1 MPGMSDNEFPREI
14 AVSVRRMAGHFPAV
28 IVTGARQTGKTTLLT
43 KLFGDYNY
51 VSLDLPAEAQL
62 AEEDPQSFLSRH
74 PAPLL
79 VDEVQYAPRL
89 FRYLKVEID
98 KRRDMNGRFILAGS
112 QKFSLMQGVSES
124 LAGRCGVLELEG
136 LTVQEL
142 GPVFSRMEEGEGM
155 AGILAR
161 GFMPQLWKDP
171 AMRPP
176 DYFASYQA
184 TCLER
189 DVRQLL
195 NVSSLRDFD
204 RFMRALALRSGQLL
218 NKSEIAKETGI
229 NSKTA
234 DKWLNVLVAS
244 NQVTLLEPWFAN
256 PGKRLAKTP
265 KLFFNDVGL
274 LCFLLGLK
282 GQAVTESYLIGVIW
296 ETFVFG
302 ELRKYLSLAAPEAT
316 IWHYRDQSR
325 ETDFIIEK
333 DGRLTLAE
341 AKWKEFPTPRDFAQA
356 LKVHELLGPR
366 ARLPVMVLCRT
377 RQSFPVAEGLLAVNA
392 FRLREHL
399 T

>member
-1 MPGMSDNEFPREI
+1 MSNKEFPREI
-14 AVSVRRMAGHFPAV
+14 AASVRRMARHFPAV
-28 IVTGARQTGKTTLLT
+28 VVTGARQTGKTTLLT

-79 VDEVQYAPRL
+79 VDEVQYAPKL

-98 KRRDMNGRFILAGS
+98 RHREINGRFILTGS

-124 LAGRCGVLELEG
+124 LAGRCGMLELEG
-136 LTVQEL
+136 LTIQEL
-142 GPVFSRMEEGEGM
+142 GPTFSHLEESEGI
-155 AGILAR
+155 AGILGR

-171 AMRPP
+171 AMRPA
-176 DYFASYQA
+176 DYFSSYQA
-184 TCLER
+184 TYLER

-218 NKSEIAKETGI
+218 NKSEAAKETGI

-274 LCFLLGLK
+274 LCFLLGLN
-282 GQAVTESYLIGVIW
+282 GQAVTESYLVGAIW
-296 ETFVFG
+296 ETFIFG
-302 ELRKYLSLAAPEAT
+302 ELRKYLSLAAPQAT

-333 DGRLTLAE
+333 DGCLTLAE
-341 AKWKEFPTPRDFAQA
+341 AKWKELPTPRDFAQA
-356 LKVHELLGPR
+356 LKVHGLLGRR
-366 ARLPVMVLCRT
+366 ARWPVMVLCRT
-377 RQSFPVAEGLLAVNA
+377 RQSFPVAEKLLAVNA

-399 T
+399 A

>member
-1 MPGMSDNEFPREI
+1 MSDNEFPREI
-14 AVSVRRMAGHFPAV
+14 AASVRRMAKHFPAV
-28 IVTGARQTGKTTLLT
+28 VVTGARQTGKTTLLT

-79 VDEVQYAPRL
+79 VDEVQYAPML
-89 FRYLKVEID
+89 FRYLKIEID
-98 KRRDMNGRFILAGS
+98 RRRDINGRFILTGS

-136 LTVQEL
+136 LAVQEL
-142 GPVFSRMEEGEGM
+142 GPVFSRVEESEGM

-171 AMRPP
+171 AMRPA

-184 TCLER
+184 TYLER

-218 NKSEIAKETGI
+218 NKSEIAKETGT

-256 PGKRLAKTP
+256 LGKRLAKTP
-265 KLFFNDVGL
+265 KFFFNDVGL

-282 GQAVTESYLIGVIW
+282 GQAVTESYLIGAIW

-316 IWHYRDQSR
+316 IWYYRDQSR

-333 DGRLTLAE
+333 DGFLTLAE
-341 AKWKEFPTPRDFAQA
+341 AKWKELPTPRDFAQA
-356 LKVHELLGPR
+356 LKVRELLGGR
-366 ARLPVMVLCRT
+366 ARWPVMVLCRT
-377 RQSFPVAEGLLAVNA
+377 RQSFPVGEKLLAVNA
-392 FRLREHL
+392 FRFREHL
-399 T
+399 A

>member
-1 MPGMSDNEFPREI
+1 MPDMSDKEFPREI
-14 AVSVRRMAGHFPAV
+14 AASVRRMAMHFPAV
-28 IVTGARQTGKTTLLT
+28 VVTGARQTGKTTLLT

-79 VDEVQYAPRL
+79 VDEVQYAPKL

-98 KRRDMNGRFILAGS
+98 RDREMNGRFILTGS
-112 QKFSLMQGVSES
+112 QKFGLMQGVSES

-136 LTVQEL
+136 LTIQEL
-142 GPVFSRMEEGEGM
+142 GPVFSRLEEREGI
-155 AGILAR
+155 AGILGR

-171 AMRPP
+171 AMRPA
-176 DYFASYQA
+176 DYFSSYQA
-184 TCLER
+184 TYLER

-218 NKSEIAKETGI
+218 NKSEVAKETGI

-274 LCFLLGLK
+274 LCFLLGLS
-282 GQAVTESYLIGVIW
+282 GQAVTESYSGRSDMGDFYFWRTAKI
-296 ETFVFG
+296 FVSG
-302 ELRKYLSLAAPEAT
+302 GAGSD
-316 IWHYRDQSR
+316 H
-325 ETDFIIEK
+325 
-333 DGRLTLAE
+333 
-341 AKWKEFPTPRDFAQA
+341 
-356 LKVHELLGPR
+356 
-366 ARLPVMVLCRT
+366 MVLSGPIT
-377 RQSFPVAEGLLAVNA
+377 
-392 FRLREHL
+392 
-399 T
+399 

>member
-1 MPGMSDNEFPREI
+1 MSNNEFPREI
-14 AVSVRRMAGHFPAV
+14 AASVRRMTRHFPAV
-28 IVTGARQTGKTTLLT
+28 VVTGARQTGKTTLLT

-98 KRRDMNGRFILAGS
+98 RRREMNGRFILTGS
-112 QKFSLMQGVSES
+112 QKFGLMQGVSES

-136 LTVQEL
+136 LTIEEL
-142 GPVFSRMEEGEGM
+142 GPVFSRVEESEGM
-155 AGILAR
+155 DGILGR

-171 AMRPP
+171 AMRPA
-176 DYFASYQA
+176 DYFSSYQA
-184 TCLER
+184 TYLER

-256 PGKRLAKTP
+256 PGKRLVKTP

-274 LCFLLGLK
+274 LCFLLGLG
-282 GQAVTESYLIGVIW
+282 GQAVTGSYLVGAIW

-333 DGRLTLAE
+333 DGFLTLAE
-341 AKWKEFPTPRDFAQA
+341 AKWKELPTSRDFAQA
-356 LKVHELLGPR
+356 LKVHELLGQR
-366 ARLPVMVLCRT
+366 ARWPVMVLCRT
-377 RQSFPVAEGLLAVNA
+377 RQSFPVAENLLAVNA

-399 T
+399 A

>member
-1 MPGMSDNEFPREI
+1 MSDKEFPREI
-14 AVSVRRMAGHFPAV
+14 AASVKRMAGHFPAV
-28 IVTGARQTGKTTLLT
+28 IVTSARQTGKTTLLT
-43 KLFGDYNY
+43 RLFGDYNY
-51 VSLDLPAEAQL
+51 ASLDLPAEARL

-79 VDEVQYAPRL
+79 VDEVQYAPGL

-98 KRRDMNGRFILAGS
+98 RHREMNGCFILAGS
-112 QKFSLMQGVSES
+112 QKFGLMRGVSES

-136 LTVQEL
+136 LTIEEL
-142 GPVFSRMEEGEGM
+142 GSAFSRMEKREGM
-155 AGILAR
+155 AGILCR
-161 GFMPQLWKDP
+161 GFMPQLWEDP
-171 AMRPP
+171 AMRPA
-176 DYFASYQA
+176 DYFGSYQA
-184 TCLER
+184 TYLER

-195 NVSSLRDFD
+195 NISSLRDFD
-204 RFMRALALRSGQLL
+204 RFMRALALRSGQML
-218 NKSEIAKETGI
+218 NKSEVAKETGI

-274 LCFLLGLK
+274 MCFLLGL
-282 GQAVTESYLIGVIW
+282 GGEVVTGSYLVGAIW

-302 ELRKYLSLAAPEAT
+302 ELRKYLSLAAPEAR
-316 IWHYRDQSR
+316 IWYYRDQSR

-341 AKWKEFPTPRDFAQA
+341 AKWKELPTPRDFARA
-356 LKVHELLGPR
+356 LKVHKLLGGR
-366 ARLPVMVLCRT
+366 ARWPVMMLCRT
-377 RQSFPVAEGLLAVNA
+377 RQSFPVAETCLP
-392 FRLREHL
+392 
-399 T
+399 

>member
-1 MPGMSDNEFPREI
+1 MSDKEFPREI
-14 AVSVRRMAGHFPAV
+14 AVSVRRMARHFPAV
-28 IVTGARQTGKTTLLT
+28 VITGARQTGKTTLLT

-98 KRRDMNGRFILAGS
+98 RRRDMNGRFILTGS

-136 LTVQEL
+136 LTIEEL
-142 GPVFSRMEEGEGM
+142 GPVFSRVEESEGM
-155 AGILAR
+155 DGILGR

-171 AMRPP
+171 AMRPV
-176 DYFASYQA
+176 DYFSSYQA
-184 TCLER
+184 TYLER

-204 RFMRALALRSGQLL
+204 RFMRALALRSGQML

-274 LCFLLGLK
+274 LCFLLGLS
-282 GQAVTESYLIGVIW
+282 GHAVTGSYLVGAIW

-333 DGRLTLAE
+333 DGFLTLAE
-341 AKWKEFPTPRDFAQA
+341 AKWKELPTSRDFAQA
-356 LKVHELLGPR
+356 LKVHELLGQR
-366 ARLPVMVLCRT
+366 ARWPVMVLCRT
-377 RQSFPVAEGLLAVNA
+377 SQSFPVAEKLLAVNA

-399 T
+399 A

>member
-1 MPGMSDNEFPREI
+1 MLDKEFPREI
-14 AVSVRRMAGHFPAV
+14 AASVRRMARHFPAV
-28 IVTGARQTGKTTLLT
+28 VVTGARQTGKTTLLT

-79 VDEVQYAPRL
+79 VDEVQYAPKL

-98 KRRDMNGRFILAGS
+98 RDREMNGRFILTGS
-112 QKFSLMQGVSES
+112 QKFGLMQGVSES

-136 LTVQEL
+136 LTIQEL
-142 GPVFSRMEEGEGM
+142 GPVFSRLEEREGI
-155 AGILAR
+155 AGILGR

-171 AMRPP
+171 AMRPA
-176 DYFASYQA
+176 DYFSSYQA
-184 TCLER
+184 TYLER

-218 NKSEIAKETGI
+218 NKSEVAKETGI

-274 LCFLLGLK
+274 LCFLLGLS
-282 GQAVTESYLIGVIW
+282 GQAVTESYLVGAIW

-316 IWHYRDQSR
+316 IWYYRDQSR

-333 DGRLTLAE
+333 DGFLTLAE
-341 AKWKEFPTPRDFAQA
+341 AKWKELPAPRDFAQA
-356 LKVHELLGPR
+356 LKVHELLGRR
-366 ARLPVMVLCRT
+366 ARWPVMVLCRT
-377 RQSFPVAEGLLAVNA
+377 RQSFPVAEKLLAVNA

-399 T
+399 A

>member
-1 MPGMSDNEFPREI
+1 MSDNEFPREI
-14 AVSVRRMAGHFPAV
+14 AASVRRMAGHFPAV
-28 IVTGARQTGKTTLLT
+28 VVTGARQTGKTTLLT

-98 KRRDMNGRFILAGS
+98 RRRDMNGRFILTGS

-136 LTVQEL
+136 LTIEEL
-142 GPVFSRMEEGEGM
+142 GPVFYRMEESGGI

-171 AMRPP
+171 AMRPA

-184 TCLER
+184 TYLER

-234 DKWLNVLVAS
+234 DKWLNVLAAS

-282 GQAVTESYLIGVIW
+282 GQAVTESYLIGAIW

-341 AKWKEFPTPRDFAQA
+341 AKWKELPTPRDFAQA

-366 ARLPVMVLCRT
+366 ARWPVMVLCRT
-377 RQSFPVAEGLLAVNA
+377 RQSFPVAEGLFAVNA
-392 FRLREHL
+392 FRFREHL
-399 T
+399 A

>member
-1 MPGMSDNEFPREI
+1 MSDNEFPREI
-14 AVSVRRMAGHFPAV
+14 VASVRRMAGHFPAV
-28 IVTGARQTGKTTLLT
+28 VVTGARQTGKTTLLT

-62 AEEDPQSFLSRH
+62 AEEDPQSFLLRH
-74 PAPLL
+74 PSPLL
-79 VDEVQYAPRL
+79 VDEVQYAPGL

-98 KRRDMNGRFILAGS
+98 RQRNMNGRFILTGS

-136 LTVQEL
+136 LTIEEL
-142 GPVFSRMEEGEGM
+142 GPAFSRVEESGGM
-155 AGILAR
+155 AGILGR

-171 AMRPP
+171 AMRPT

-184 TCLER
+184 TYLER

-204 RFMRALALRSGQLL
+204 RFMRALSLRSGQLL

-229 NSKTA
+229 NGKTA
-234 DKWLNVLVAS
+234 DKWLNVLAAS

-282 GQAVTESYLIGVIW
+282 GHAVTESYLIGAIW

-302 ELRKYLSLAAPEAT
+302 ELRKYLSLAAPEAS

-356 LKVHELLGPR
+356 LKVHDLLGTR
-366 ARLPVMVLCRT
+366 ARWPVMVLCRT

-392 FRLREHL
+392 FRLRESL
-399 T
+399 A

>member
-1 MPGMSDNEFPREI
+1 MSDKEFPREI
-14 AVSVRRMAGHFPAV
+14 ATSVRRMARHFPAV
-28 IVTGARQTGKTTLLT
+28 VVTGARQTGKTTLLT
-43 KLFGDYNY
+43 KLFEDYNY

-79 VDEVQYAPRL
+79 VDEVQYAPKL
-89 FRYLKVEID
+89 FRYLKTEID
-98 KRRDMNGRFILAGS
+98 RRREMNGRFILTGS
-112 QKFSLMQGVSES
+112 QKFGLMQGVSES

-136 LTVQEL
+136 LTIQEL
-142 GPVFSRMEEGEGM
+142 GPAFSRLEESEGT
-155 AGILAR
+155 AGILER
-161 GFMPQLWKDP
+161 GFMPQLWKDS
-171 AMRPP
+171 AMRPA

-184 TCLER
+184 TYLER

-204 RFMRALALRSGQLL
+204 RFMRALALRSGQIL
-218 NKSEIAKETGI
+218 NKSEVAKETGI

-256 PGKRLAKTP
+256 LGKRLAKTP

-274 LCFLLGLK
+274 LCFLLGLS
-282 GQAVTESYLIGVIW
+282 GQAVAGSYLVGAIW

-302 ELRKYLSLAAPEAT
+302 ELRKYLSLAAPQAT

-341 AKWKEFPTPRDFAQA
+341 AKWKELPTSRDFTQA
-356 LKVHELLGPR
+356 LKVHELLGGR
-366 ARLPVMVLCRT
+366 ARWPVMVLCRT
-377 RQSFPVAEGLLAVNA
+377 RQSFPVAEKLLAVNA

-399 T
+399 P

>member
-1 MPGMSDNEFPREI
+1 M
-14 AVSVRRMAGHFPAV
+14 RMAGHFPAV
-28 IVTGARQTGKTTLLT
+28 VVTGARQTGKTTLLT

-62 AEEDPQSFLSRH
+62 AEEDPQSFLLRH

-98 KRRDMNGRFILAGS
+98 RRRDMNGRFILTGS

-136 LTVQEL
+136 LTIEEL
-142 GPVFSRMEEGEGM
+142 GPVFSRVEESEGM
-155 AGILAR
+155 AGILGR

-171 AMRPP
+171 AMRPA
-176 DYFASYQA
+176 DYFSSYQA
-184 TCLER
+184 TYLER

-234 DKWLNVLVAS
+234 DKWLNVLAAS

-256 PGKRLAKTP
+256 PGKRLVKTP

-274 LCFLLGLK
+274 LCFLLGLS
-282 GQAVTESYLIGVIW
+282 GQAVTESYLVGAIW

-341 AKWKEFPTPRDFAQA
+341 AKWKELPTPRDFAQA
-356 LKVHELLGPR
+356 LKVHGLLGER
-366 ARLPVMVLCRT
+366 ARWPVMVLCRT
-377 RQSFPVAEGLLAVNA
+377 RQSFPVAEKLLAVNA

-399 T
+399 E